1 MIDWGLLITKNA
13 NSVKQFALGL
23 KSASSFQQDFSGK
36 ANPAR
41 CVIRN
46 YGTTYGRRLARK
58 ALNRR
63 GLLN

>member
-1 MIDWGLLITKNA
+1 MINWDSLISKNA
-13 NSVKQFALGL
+13 KSVKAFALGQ
-23 KSASSFQQDFSGK
+23 KSATSFQADFSGK

-63 GLLN
+63 GMLG